1 MVSLIQVFEIV
12 LVLLL
17 STAIVASIPKFRELV
32 NGKAKILLYLVLG
45 LILFTLVGIGYN
57 VIQDIHV
64 SELMA
69 NAIANDPAADT
80 SIIGKDAVSILWP
93 YVQFFPL
100 FIMSIALAGVV
111 LVTYMEGELYGYIF
125 AGTGFATLLPDA
137 LRYMGN
143 GRYDLLLLGFALW
156 AIIPVVWVFFYKEIS
171 RETPTLRERAW
182 GAIKA
187 SIFSYPVYVATAAV
201 AVFGESPRMISQS
214 MFAGLGA
221 ISGDIGTFILLSLWF
236 YLLLTVIIVSIMF
249 VIHDL
254 LMHVFNVRR
263 TVTNKGIKYEIVH
276 PIAEIIAQEEP
287 KIDAYKGL
295 IEEMEVFYKYM
306 DRVDRLRAA
315 STIARFKSEYN
326 TIAARHDEGSKAEAE
341 RLIKLV
347 DQEFK
352 KKY

>member
-1 MVSLIQVFEIV
+1 MVNLIQIFEIV

-17 STAIVASIPKFRELV
+17 SIAIVASIPKFRELV
-32 NGKAKILLYLVLG
+32 SGKAKILLYILLG
-45 LILFTLVGIGYN
+45 LILFTLVGMGYN
-57 VIQDIHV
+57 VIQDMHV
-64 SELMA
+64 TDIIEKNKDVAGFDMSMA
-69 NAIANDPAADT
+69 
-80 SIIGKDAVSILWP
+80 GKDAVSTLWP

-111 LVTYMEGELYGYIF
+111 LVTFMEGEFYGYIF

-156 AIIPVVWVFFYKEIS
+156 AIIPVIWVFFFREIS
-171 RETPTLRERAW
+171 QETPTLRERAW

-187 SIFSYPVYVATAAV
+187 AIFSYPIYVATAAV
-201 AVFGESPRMISQS
+201 AVFGETPRMISQS

-249 VIHDL
+249 VVHDL

-276 PIAEIIAQEEP
+276 PVAEIITQEEP
-287 KIDAYKGL
+287 KIDAYKSL
-295 IEEMEVFYKYM
+295 IDELEVFHKYM

-315 STIARFKSEYN
+315 STIARFKNEYN

-352 KKY
+352 KRY